1 MRTKTMLKELD
12 DVLIFYQ
19 YLYMNPDNRVVVNN
33 GMTNLGIRLDENMR
47 FYCKNLSFPHLPD
60 MSYSEQMTLSQC
72 LGVIDYLKEQ
82 KPKQFPDTFKSE
94 WEEMRDMTLRV
105 MATNF
110 SI

>member
-33 GMTNLGIRLDENMR
+33 GMTNLEIRLDENLR

-60 MSYSEQMTLSQC
+60 MSYSERMTLSQC
-72 LGVIDYLKEQ
+72 LGAIDYLKEQ
-82 KPKQFPDTFKSE
+82 KPKQFPDTLKSE